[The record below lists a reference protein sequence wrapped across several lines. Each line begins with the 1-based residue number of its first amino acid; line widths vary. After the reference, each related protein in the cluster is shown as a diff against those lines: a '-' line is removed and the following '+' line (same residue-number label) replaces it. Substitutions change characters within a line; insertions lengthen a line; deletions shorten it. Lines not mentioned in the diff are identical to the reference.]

1 MASKSRMR
9 RTSFCFFIILCAAVL
24 TVQAFGLLD
33 SSDWRLQV
41 GHYQKGGLVS
51 PEIYVIG
58 IDEETMEAYGSWQ
71 SWSRRGT
78 AALLEALGQDP
89 LTAPAVIGLDIGF
102 FGEGTEEDD
111 QALAEAAAR
120 AGNVVV
126 TSYASF
132 GREVEEG
139 EGGTFSSKDA
149 VATYEVPYDG
159 LRPHVAYGFSNVP
172 VDRDGIV
179 RHSLYSLSLGE
190 GQTAYSF
197 ATEIYRRYTGSLPE
211 PVAEGVTSG
220 YIPFAG
226 QPFEFY
232 GSETA
237 GLSFSK
243 VVSGEI
249 PPELFAG
256 SIVLVGPYT
265 TGMMDAYYT
274 AVRHDMPMY
283 GVEIHANILQAF
295 LDGEQK
301 KEAGLFWRLSATA
314 AMMGL
319 VLAAVLL
326 LPLQYAAAAAAVL
339 LLLYWAG
346 SEKAYE
352 LGCILPLVYPLS
364 GSALLFA
371 GHILM
376 RYLGER
382 QEKKRLEKIFG
393 RYVSKE
399 VASSI
404 VKGGEDALKL
414 GGQKRDVAV
423 LFVDIRDFTPM
434 SEALPPETVV
444 EILNRYLELTTRAV
458 FANKGTVDKFIG
470 DATMAIYNAPL
481 DLEDYVF
488 RAVKTGLDMRAAAEG
503 LAKELAA
510 VTDRKIGFGVG
521 IDCGEVVV
529 GNIGTSLRMDYT
541 AIGSTVNTAAR
552 LEAQAKAGEVVVS
565 QAVYDRLKGRIR
577 AECLGRQK
585 LKGIAEET
593 CIYQVVGVIDEE

>member
-33 SSDWRLQV
+33 SSDWRLQD

-301 KEAGLFWRLSATA
+301 KEAGLFWRLSA
-314 AMMGL
+314 
-319 VLAAVLL
+319 
-326 LPLQYAAAAAAVL
+326 
-339 LLLYWAG
+339 
-346 SEKAYE
+346 
-352 LGCILPLVYPLS
+352 
-364 GSALLFA
+364 
-371 GHILM
+371 
-376 RYLGER
+376 
-382 QEKKRLEKIFG
+382 
-393 RYVSKE
+393 
-399 VASSI
+399 
-404 VKGGEDALKL
+404 EDALKL